1 MKYITASAF
10 DAFDND
16 IMVKMTPVEFVIFKT
31 MLAYAM
37 AEGMDNHALGARIA
51 SMYAGLGGAPWSYVE
66 GTIKGSGIVFSEGAQ
81 QKIQDYVGY
90 PV

>member
-37 AEGMDNHALGARIA
+37 AEGMDNLALGARIS

-66 GTIKGSGIVFSEGAQ
+66 GAIKGSVVFGEGAQ
-81 QKIQDYVGY
+81 EKIQDYVGS